1 MGGGGDVLLTIGE
14 AGIGGESG
22 PEFDPIAGR
31 IGMDLDGPRSLA
43 RVVEKIGAEGVGFLG
58 GLEDGGALV
67 AFGDKL
73 QTIADGTLGEGL
85 AELAVERG
93 GNELGKGIG
102 QIPGFGKCTEKEGGG
117 GETAEGVK
125 FVQNEGGGG
134 GEGEQAGTDFENAKF
149 VGGVLNF
156 TGEDGFQSRATAE
169 VNTEGGSVGQSSI
182 EPNGGGFLLAGEVGF
197 GALFGEV
204 GKLGSLSADEVE
216 GGGTSDLVEGLA
228 KKLFFPVDL
237 RLLQK
242 LEKLTFLGPAGT
254 DLGEG
259 VHGIATN
266 FFRGVLEKG
275 EEPLANGFLES
286 GLMGFRKAGADGADD
301 GNKTHSGFG
310 GGLVEAGDLLLPKLR
325 PRERAEFPIKVFGR
339 VGLLFGHERGSV

>member
-1 MGGGGDVLLTIGE
+1 VGGGGDVLLAVGE
-14 AGIGGESG
+14 AGVGGESG
-22 PEFDPIAGR
+22 PEFDPIASR
-31 IGMDLDGPRSLA
+31 IGMDLDGPRGLA
-43 RVVEKIGAEGVGFLG
+43 RVVEEIGTEGVGLLD
-58 GLEDGGALV
+58 GLEDGGALM

-73 QTIADGTLGEGL
+73 QTIADGTLSEGL

-93 GNELGKGIG
+93 GNELGEGIG
-102 QIPGFGKCTEKEGGG
+102 QIPGFGKCAEEKGGG

-125 FVQNEGGGG
+125 FVQKEGGGG

-156 TGEDGFQSRATAE
+156 TGEDRFQSRATAE
-169 VNTEGGSVGQSSI
+169 VNTEGGSVGQRGI

-197 GALFGEV
+197 GALFGELGEGSSV
-204 GKLGSLSADEVE
+204 GANEVE

-228 KKLFFPVDL
+228 EKLFFPVDL
-237 RLLQK
+237 GLLQK

-259 VHGIATN
+259 VHGVATN
-266 FFRGVLEKG
+266 FFRGVLEKR
-275 EEPLANGFLES
+275 EEPLANGFLEC
-286 GLMGFRKAGADGADD
+286 GLIGFRKAGTDGADD
-301 GNKTHSGFG
+301 GNTTDSGFR
-310 GGLVEAGDLLLPKLR
+310 GGLVVAGDLFLPKLR
-325 PRERAEFPIKVFGR
+325 PRKRAEFPIEVFGG